1 MEQSWGAA
9 TNSGRKRKVNE
20 DSYLAAV
27 PIFVVA
33 DGMGGHD
40 RGDLASA
47 IAVNEFS
54 KLREFSVVTPELV
67 DEAFRRAAA
76 SIKNVLKEGVGG
88 TTVCGVAL
96 SLQDGAPYWLVFN
109 IGDSRAYK
117 FNSVRNNM
125 SQVSVDHSVV
135 QELIEAGVV
144 DPLDAVNHRERHVIT
159 KALESVTTPDPD
171 YWMIPIEGGDQ
182 ILLCSDGLCD
192 ELTDAQIYEIWSL
205 GLPPQ
210 LTAEHLVEAAV
221 AAGGKD
227 NVTVV
232 IVTSKIV
239 GYAANHVQDKT
250 GALTIVPENG
260 SGFSVQETPTHT
272 IPRHAR
278 S

>member
-54 KLREFSVVTPELV
+54 KLREFSVVTAELV
-67 DEAFRRAAA
+67 DEAFSRAAA
-76 SIKNVLKEGVGG
+76 AIKNVLKDGVGG

-117 FNSVRNNM
+117 YNSIRNTM

-135 QELIEAGVV
+135 QELIEAGVM
-144 DPLDAVNHRERHVIT
+144 DRDDAANHRERHVIT

-171 YWMIPIEGGDQ
+171 YWMIPVEGGDE

-192 ELTDAQIYEIWSL
+192 ELTDEQIYKIWSL
-205 GLPPQ
+205 GMSPQ
-210 LTAEHLVEAAV
+210 NTAEHLVEAAV

-239 GYAANHVQDKT
+239 GYAANTVQDKT
-250 GALTIVPENG
+250 GAIAALVEDG
-260 SGFSVQETPTHT
+260 SSIAMNETQTHT